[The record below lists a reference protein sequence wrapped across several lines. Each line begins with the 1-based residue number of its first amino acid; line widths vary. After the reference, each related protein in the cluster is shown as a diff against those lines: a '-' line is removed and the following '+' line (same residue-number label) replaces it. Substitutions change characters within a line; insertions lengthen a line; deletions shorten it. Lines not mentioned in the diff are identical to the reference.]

1 MVVLGS
7 PLFIYKVIYLIMVTG
22 SMCRFEN
29 YFAVLFVFYPSNCLI
44 VKRCDTEGWCLC
56 SESFVNVWDGS

>member
-22 SMCRFEN
+22 PMCRLKF
-29 YFAVLFVFYPSNCLI
+29 FAVLFVFYPSNCLI
-44 VKRCDTEGWCLC
+44 VKRCDTEGWCFVFGVLC
-56 SESFVNVWDGS
+56 KCVGW